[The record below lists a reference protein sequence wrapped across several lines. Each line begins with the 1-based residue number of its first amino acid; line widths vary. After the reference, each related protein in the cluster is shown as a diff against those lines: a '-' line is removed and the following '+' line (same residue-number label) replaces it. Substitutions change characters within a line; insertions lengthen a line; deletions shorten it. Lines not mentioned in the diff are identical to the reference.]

1 MVSARAL
8 RSWTVG
14 LAVFAL
20 LLKAAVPMLASAA
33 ARLQG
38 VPVAQVCDIYGV
50 QTVLDAAADPQAGH
64 EGHAGHGDAPGD
76 GGSHAA
82 GDADSHCALVALG
95 VFTAGEPPAL
105 PPYDA
110 REPAR
115 HVPAA
120 DASHRHDAAALWV
133 ARLKQGP
140 PSPA

>member
-50 QTVLDAAADPQAGH
+50 QTVLDAAADPHAGH